1 MRREKKPARETGRPY
16 WIRITSK
23 GYAYGAALDAGLI
36 PENEEDRPPDC
47 GEKFERFWEEFSAK
61 GIEPLE
67 NRIRQLEDENAELK
81 KDCLRWQLTAPII
94 IGALSLL
101 AIIAGIVLALLR

>member
-1 MRREKKPARETGRPY
+1 MRSEKKPAQEKGRPY

-81 KDCLRWQLTAPII
+81 QDCLRWQLAAPII
-94 IGALSLL
+94 ILGTIVILL
-101 AIIAGIVLALLR
+101 IVGIVLTRLR